1 MFDFPASPAEGA
13 LFQPSGGPLYKFSN
27 GVWTIPSTPPV
38 MSIGD
43 TAPVSPIPGQ
53 LWWRSTDGAS
63 FVWFDDGTSKQWVQ
77 FNIGTFPEAPKDGK
91 SYVRQNGVWVEQ
103 TGVVKISEGT
113 LAVAAQT
120 IPT

>member
-38 MSIGD
+38 MSISD
-43 TAPVSPIPGQ
+43 TAPANPIPGQ

-63 FVWFDDGTSKQWVQ
+63 FLWFDDGTSKQWIQ
-77 FNIGTFPEAPKDGK
+77 FNISTKPGTPGSPFKRSTFSASTSAFQYD
-91 SYVRQNGVWVEQ
+91 S
-103 TGVVKISEGT
+103 TT
-113 LAVAAQT
+113 LYAD
-120 IPT
+120 IECLGGGGG